1 MCSADI
7 KIKRLEAK
15 IDDLEAQVRFLMQI
29 NGVDLSALRTAPD
42 EVLLKLYRDAV
53 QLLGLAQQIYDPEV
67 VKKWA
72 DIFLQLS
79 EYELVRVQEMV
90 DYTHT
95 WEPFYQLVVRMM
107 TSVRQH
113 DEFAGSVGL
122 QHLYALLERGR
133 KNLRDSAI
141 IMIKR
146 FPEDLSYEGKVLLQ
160 DDDLAPAL
168 QK

>member
-1 MCSADI
+1 MCTSDT

-29 NGVDLSALRTAPD
+29 NGIDLSALRTAPD

-53 QLLGLAQQIYDPEV
+53 QMLGLKQQVYDPEV

-72 DIFLQLS
+72 DIYLQLS
-79 EYELVRVQEMV
+79 EYELVRIQEMV
-90 DYTHT
+90 DYVHT
-95 WEPFYQLVVRMM
+95 WEPFYQLVIRMM

-113 DEFAGSVGL
+113 KDFATAVGM
-122 QHLYALLERGR
+122 QQLYSLLERGR

-141 IMIKR
+141 LMIKR
-146 FPEDLSYEGKVLLQ
+146 FPEDLSYEGQLLLR

>member
-1 MCSADI
+1 MCSTDT
-7 KIKRLEAK
+7 KIRQLEAK

-29 NGVDLSALRTAPD
+29 NGIDLSALRSAPD
-42 EVLLKLYRDAV
+42 KVLLKLYRDTV
-53 QLLGLAQQIYDPEV
+53 QMLGLKQQVYDPEV
-67 VKKWA
+67 AKKWA

-79 EYELVRVQEMV
+79 EYELVRIQEMV
-90 DYTHT
+90 AYIHT

-113 DEFAGSVGL
+113 EDFATTVGL

-141 IMIKR
+141 MMIKR
-146 FPEDLSYEGKVLLQ
+146 FPEDLSPEGKLLLR

-168 QK
+168 KK